1 MGGRWRGAEWGVGYA
16 GLATQ
21 LGKELCGGGM
31 PQRVPTCHQVPNEK
45 GLVFL
50 VVLQHALEVL
60 LLPLDGDLPVELMS
74 LPLTLGQCLGGWAGK
89 RQGA

>member
-1 MGGRWRGAEWGVGYA
+1 MQSGEWVMLGWQWSGGE
-16 GLATQ
+16 
-21 LGKELCGGGM
+21 EESGGGVT
-31 PQRVPTCHQVPNEK
+31 QRVLTCHQVPNEK

-60 LLPLDGDLPVELMS
+60 LLPLDGDLPVELMAP
-74 LPLTLGQCLGGWAGK
+74 PLTLGQRLGSWAGK